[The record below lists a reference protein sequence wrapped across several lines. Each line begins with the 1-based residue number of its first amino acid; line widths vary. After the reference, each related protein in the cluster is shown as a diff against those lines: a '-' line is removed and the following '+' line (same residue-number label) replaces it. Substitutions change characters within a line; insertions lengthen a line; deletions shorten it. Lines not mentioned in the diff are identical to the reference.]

1 MTYLQGNG
9 SPDCP
14 KCKGRGAING
24 DLVHGKV
31 PSTRR
36 CDCVLVRQTLDN
48 MERGWFGLSKADP
61 LASSPLRGYE
71 GKDLWVTASDA
82 AFKRHM
88 RHVAA
93 RMGPDWTFKV
103 VGDKDLITAWLSTI
117 AFKGGEILDPD
128 AAAEAATVSLKYLTI
143 EDLAEPPDLLVVI
156 LGIKAAANREM
167 PQVLR
172 EALQLRSLREKPTW
186 VIDQPTNP
194 FRMGHI
200 CWSGQ
205 VQAVLD
211 EYPHL
216 WVDESTKAMSSER
229 ASPVYAPA
237 AMVQGMKLASNVGTY
252 EAGQLPGGV
261 TPPHTMPPAD
271 SGHDLLNEALNKG
284 RNKKKTWGSKR

>member
-9 SPDCP
+9 KPDCP
-14 KCKGRGAING
+14 KCKGRGVVNG
-24 DLVHGKV
+24 NPVHGKV

-36 CDCVLVRQTLDN
+36 CDCVLVRQTIDN
-48 MERGWFGLSKADP
+48 MERGWMGLSKADP

-71 GKDLWVTASDA
+71 GKNLWVTASDA
-82 AFKRHM
+82 AFKRHL

-93 RMGPDWTFKV
+93 RMGPDWAFKV
-103 VGDKDLITAWLSTI
+103 AGDKDLITAWLSTI

-143 EDLAEPPDLLVVI
+143 EDLAEPPELLIVI

-167 PQVLR
+167 PQVLF
-172 EALQLRSLREKPTW
+172 ETLQLRALREKPTW

-205 VQAVLD
+205 VQASLD

-216 WVDESTKAMSSER
+216 WLDESTKAIGTPS
-229 ASPVYAPA
+229 VPA
-237 AMVQGMKLASNVGTY
+237 YTPPTMMEGITSLHRVVETRQPQ
-252 EAGQLPGGV
+252 AGQR
-261 TPPHTMPPAD
+261 
-271 SGHDLLNEALNKG
+271 DLLNEAMNKG
-284 RNKKKTWGSKR
+284 KDKKKSWGKR